1 MLIFV
6 RWTVLFYLLL
16 LSASFSSSP
25 SFCSEYIHYVQSKLL
40 EMKCIYIYD
49 IWRRKWEKTMRCVID
64 ERWIRREWHRTKKYT
79 TLTLKQKVQKTGTAA
94 RRHRL
99 IAATVFGRMGKAYSL
114 SQSLAMK
121 LLLNM
126 YDTEISIYI
135 Y

>member
-1 MLIFV
+1 MNSFV
-6 RWTVLFYLLL
+6 LLASSVRFFFFISFVLQWVYSLR
-16 LSASFSSSP
+16 
-25 SFCSEYIHYVQSKLL
+25 SKQLL